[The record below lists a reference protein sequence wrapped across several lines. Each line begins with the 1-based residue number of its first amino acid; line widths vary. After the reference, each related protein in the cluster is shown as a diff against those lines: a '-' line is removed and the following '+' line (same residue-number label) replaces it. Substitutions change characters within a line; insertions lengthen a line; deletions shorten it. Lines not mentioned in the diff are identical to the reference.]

1 MSVQPDDLAP
11 VDRVGPALAALRAG
25 RPVLVA
31 DDAGRENEYDVILP
45 AALAEPRW
53 TAWAVR
59 HTSGLLCAPL
69 TAEHADA
76 LELDPMVRD
85 NQDPRGTA
93 YTVSVD
99 AAHGIGTGISATD
112 RARTARVLADPASRP
127 ADLVRP
133 GHLLPL
139 RARTGGVVTR
149 PGHTEA
155 GVDLCRL
162 AGLPPVA
169 LIAELVGT
177 GAGMAGGEDAAL
189 LAARH
194 DLPVLHI
201 GDLVHHRLRFGD
213 GERGRVTRAA
223 TARLPTGHG
232 SFDAVGYRDEV
243 TGAEHVALVGRG
255 PATRPLV
262 AVHVEC
268 VTGDVFGALG
278 CDCARRVAESAA
290 LVGREGGI
298 VVYLRHP
305 GLRAVGAPD
314 GHTWT
319 PADDGAAGA
328 ILADLGHR
336 AVRLLP
342 GPATA
347 ARLARPDL
355 AVFPVPAPTPAPSP
369 RSIRLLE
376 IP

>member
-1 MSVQPDDLAP
+1 MSVPPDTLTP
-11 VDRVGPALAALRAG
+11 VDRVGPAVAALRAG

-53 TAWAVR
+53 TAWAVQ

-69 TAEHADA
+69 TAERADA
-76 LELDPMVRD
+76 LALDPMVRD

-99 AAHGIGTGISATD
+99 AAQGVGTGISATD

-133 GHLLPL
+133 GHVLPL
-139 RARTGGVVTR
+139 RARTGGVVAR
-149 PGHTEA
+149 PGHTES

-169 LIAELVGT
+169 LIAELVGDGT
-177 GAGMAGGEDAAL
+177 GMAGGEDAAL

-194 DLPVLHI
+194 DLPVLDI
-201 GDLVHHRLRFGD
+201 ADLVDHRLRFGD

-223 TARLPTGHG
+223 TSRLPTEHG
-232 SFDAVGYRDEV
+232 VLDAVGYRDEV

-262 AVHVEC
+262 AVHAEC
-268 VTGDVFGALG
+268 VTGDVFGALT
-278 CDCARRVAESAA
+278 CDCARLFAESAA
-290 LVGREGGI
+290 LVARDGGI
-298 VVYLRHP
+298 LVYLRRS
-305 GLRAVGAPD
+305 GARAVGAPD

-328 ILADLGHR
+328 VLADLGHR

-342 GPATA
+342 GPASATG
-347 ARLARPDL
+347 LARPDL
-355 AVFPVPAPTPAPSP
+355 TALPVPAPAARPLP
-369 RSIRLLE
+369 RPVPLLGTS
-376 IP
+376 

>member
-1 MSVQPDDLAP
+1 MSVPPDTLTT
-11 VDRVGPALAALRAG
+11 VDRVGPAVAALRAG

-53 TAWAVR
+53 TAWAVQ

-69 TAEHADA
+69 TAERADA
-76 LELDPMVRD
+76 LALDPMVRD

-99 AAHGIGTGISATD
+99 AAQGVGTGISATD

-133 GHLLPL
+133 GHVLPL
-139 RARTGGVVTR
+139 RARTGGVVAR
-149 PGHTEA
+149 PGHTES

-169 LIAELVGT
+169 LIAELVGDGT
-177 GAGMAGGEDAAL
+177 GMAGGEDAAL

-194 DLPVLHI
+194 DLPVLDI
-201 GDLVHHRLRFGD
+201 ADLVDHRLRFGD

-223 TARLPTGHG
+223 TSRLPTEHG
-232 SFDAVGYRDEV
+232 VLDAVGYRDEV

-262 AVHVEC
+262 AVHAEC
-268 VTGDVFGALG
+268 VTGDVFGALT
-278 CDCARRVAESAA
+278 CDCARLFAESAA
-290 LVGREGGI
+290 LVARDGGI
-298 VVYLRHP
+298 LVYLRRS
-305 GLRAVGAPD
+305 GARAVGAPD

-328 ILADLGHR
+328 VLADLGHR

-342 GPATA
+342 GPASATG
-347 ARLARPDL
+347 LARPDL
-355 AVFPVPAPTPAPSP
+355 TALPVPAPAARPLP
-369 RSIRLLE
+369 RPVPLLGTS
-376 IP
+376 

>member
-1 MSVQPDDLAP
+1 MSVQPDDLTP
-11 VDRVGPALAALRAG
+11 VDRIGPAVAALRAG

-53 TAWAVR
+53 TAWAIR

-76 LELDPMVRD
+76 LALDPMVRD

-99 AAHGIGTGISATD
+99 AAHGISTGISATD
-112 RARTARVLADPASRP
+112 RARTARILADPATRP
-127 ADLVRP
+127 TDLVRP
-133 GHLLPL
+133 GHVLPL
-139 RARTGGVVTR
+139 RARAGGVVTR

-169 LIAELVGT
+169 LIAELVGE

-194 DLPVLHI
+194 DLPVLDI
-201 GDLVHHRLRFGD
+201 AELVDHRLRFGD

-223 TARLPTGHG
+223 TTRMPTEHG
-232 SFDAVGYRDEV
+232 LLDAVGYRDEV
-243 TGAEHVALVGRG
+243 TGAEHIALVGRG
-255 PATRPLV
+255 HATRPLV
-262 AVHVEC
+262 AVHAEC

-278 CDCARRVAESAA
+278 CDCARRFAESAT
-290 LVGREGGI
+290 LVAREGGI
-298 VVYLRHP
+298 LVYLRRP
-305 GLRAVGAPD
+305 RARAVDALD

-342 GPATA
+342 GPPTA
-347 ARLARPDL
+347 VRLARPDL
-355 AVFPVPAPTPAPSP
+355 AVLPVPAPTSGPSP
-369 RSIRLLE
+369 RPARLLE
-376 IP
+376 IS